1 MKSRLLTVFLAVI
14 LAVFVANFITML
26 ADINSTEKK
35 IDEIGH
41 KLREQRILNSQYE
54 SILDEENLEDFYIN
68 VAETEL
74 NYAYSDEIIY
84 VDVTGQ

>member
-1 MKSRLLTVFLAVI
+1 MKSRFLTIFLAVI
-14 LAVFVANFITML
+14 LAIFVANFITML

-35 IDEIGH
+35 INEIGH
-41 KLREQRILNSQYE
+41 QLREQRILNSQYE

-74 NYAYSDEIIY
+74 DYAYSDEIIY
-84 VDVTGQ
+84 VNVTGQ

>member
-14 LAVFVANFITML
+14 LAVFVANFVTML

-74 NYAYSDEIIY
+74 NYAYSDEII
-84 VDVTGQ
+84 